1 MSILNYQI
9 LICFLCDRCK
19 QPTLLV
25 KGTNNIY
32 KQEFLLLLFI
42 HYYRFYKI
50 VKAHSENSK
59 SLVKKTCFI
68 NEKEVI
74 KP

>member
-9 LICFLCDRCK
+9 LICFLCDRFK

-32 KQEFLLLLFI
+32 KQEFYCYFLYIIIAFTKL
-42 HYYRFYKI
+42 
-50 VKAHSENSK
+50 
-59 SLVKKTCFI
+59 
-68 NEKEVI
+68 
-74 KP
+74 